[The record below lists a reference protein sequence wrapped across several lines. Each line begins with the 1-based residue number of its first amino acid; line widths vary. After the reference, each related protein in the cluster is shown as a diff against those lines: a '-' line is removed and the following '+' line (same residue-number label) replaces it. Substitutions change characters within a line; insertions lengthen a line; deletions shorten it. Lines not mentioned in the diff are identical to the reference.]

1 MFGVVFRFTTLGIY
15 IGWRACTEGMR
26 TQAEQLCYIGQCH
39 QFLFLNC
46 DVNPQEG
53 EYSPKWVRDKPLGIF
68 PKMGQESLSI
78 FGSGIFFKICHIW
91 SGSETMHVLMVLAR
105 QRHFWFRGIFLLG
118 QRWPEVK

>member
-78 FGSGIFFKICHIW
+78 
-91 SGSETMHVLMVLAR
+91 LAR

-118 QRWPEVK
+118 QRWPEVN

>member
-1 MFGVVFRFTTLGIY
+1 MPSVSF
-15 IGWRACTEGMR
+15 
-26 TQAEQLCYIGQCH
+26 
-39 QFLFLNC
+39 FLNC

-91 SGSETMHVLMVLAR
+91 SGETMHVLMVLAR

-118 QRWPEVK
+118 QRWPEVN